1 MFRIYLFT
9 IGKKLHEVV
18 IFLRKSQCKVAYQ
31 SISLL
36 LGVWLATFGFVNT
49 TTLILRL
56 YIMNYK
62 LFFLAVLALIV
73 TSCDK
78 TDDAIELSHDASL
91 LTVIAAAP
99 GSGDN
104 NPATATRL
112 SMTMDETKI
121 SVTWKAGDK
130 VQPYFVQGPTIL
142 KGTEITLTDEDL
154 SAHKKNATLA
164 IVVPDYISTANPYT
178 LYCVH
183 GSSSQIDG
191 GKILVSFSYTPF
203 FPFSG
208 GFGSVSPDTYYTPI
222 AASAE
227 IHPGAPTAVLA
238 FNYLGAMQIISFKN
252 AAGAEVAYTEME
264 LIQVNPADAAGFY
277 AYKNGEGAPRYDLI
291 SKEVFY
297 YGVSQGVIS
306 GSIWSDDVRKFSRFV
321 LLTGNTMPATRLKV
335 KIDGVQKES
344 INATSASA
352 VPHQAG
358 NAYCVYALWNGV
370 DLQLTDKDFTSVRK

>member
-1 MFRIYLFT
+1 M
-9 IGKKLHEVV
+9 
-18 IFLRKSQCKVAYQ
+18 S
-31 SISLL
+31 
-36 LGVWLATFGFVNT
+36 
-49 TTLILRL
+49 
-56 YIMNYK
+56 
-62 LFFLAVLALIV
+62 
-73 TSCDK
+73 
-78 TDDAIELSHDASL
+78 
-91 LTVIAAAP
+91 
-99 GSGDN
+99 DN
-104 NPATATRL
+104 
-112 SMTMDETKI
+112 
-121 SVTWKAGDK
+121 
-130 VQPYFVQGPTIL
+130 
-142 KGTEITLTDEDL
+142 
-154 SAHKKNATLA
+154 KKNATFNIA
-164 IVVPDYISTANPYT
+164 VPDDINTANPYT

-183 GSSSQIDG
+183 GSSSQIAR
-191 GKILVSFSYTPF
+191 GKILVDFSYTPF

-208 GFGSVSPDTYYTPI
+208 GYGSVSPDTYYTPI
-222 AASAE
+222 TASAE
-227 IHPGAPTAVLA
+227 IAFGVPTTSLT
-238 FNYLGAMQIISFKN
+238 FNYLGAMQIICFKN

-291 SKEVFY
+291 SKEVIY

>member
-1 MFRIYLFT
+1 
-9 IGKKLHEVV
+9 
-18 IFLRKSQCKVAYQ
+18 
-31 SISLL
+31 
-36 LGVWLATFGFVNT
+36 
-49 TTLILRL
+49 
-56 YIMNYK
+56 MNYK

-78 TDDAIELSHDASL
+78 TDDAIELNHDASL

-99 GSGDN
+99 GSDDN

-164 IVVPDYISTANPYT
+164 IAVPDYINTANPYT

-264 LIQVNPADAAGFY
+264 LIQVNPD
-277 AYKNGEGAPRYDLI
+277 DLI

-306 GSIWSDDVRKFSRFV
+306 GSIWSGDVRKFSRFV

-335 KIDGVQKES
+335 KIDGMQKES
-344 INATSASA
+344 INATSASV

-358 NAYCVYALWNGV
+358 NAYCVYALWDGV
-370 DLQLTDKDFTSVRK
+370 NLQLTDKDFTSLRGEYET

>member
-1 MFRIYLFT
+1 
-9 IGKKLHEVV
+9 
-18 IFLRKSQCKVAYQ
+18 
-31 SISLL
+31 
-36 LGVWLATFGFVNT
+36 
-49 TTLILRL
+49 
-56 YIMNYK
+56 MNYK

-112 SMTMDETKI
+112 SMAMDETKI
-121 SVTWKAGDK
+121 SVTWKEGDK
-130 VQPYFVQGPTIL
+130 IKPYFVQGTAIVE
-142 KGTEITLTDEDL
+142 GTEITLTDEHL
-154 SAHKKNATLA
+154 SDNKKNATFNIA
-164 IVVPDYISTANPYT
+164 VPDDINTANPYT

-183 GSSSQIDG
+183 GSSSQIAR
-191 GKILVSFSYTPF
+191 GKILVDFSYTPF

-208 GFGSVSPDTYYTPI
+208 GYGSVSPDTYYTPI
-222 AASAE
+222 TASAE
-227 IHPGAPTAVLA
+227 IAFGVPTTSLT
-238 FNYLGAMQIISFKN
+238 FNYLGAMQIICFKN

-264 LIQVNPADAAGFY
+264 LVQVNPADAAGFY

-291 SKEVFY
+291 SKEVIY